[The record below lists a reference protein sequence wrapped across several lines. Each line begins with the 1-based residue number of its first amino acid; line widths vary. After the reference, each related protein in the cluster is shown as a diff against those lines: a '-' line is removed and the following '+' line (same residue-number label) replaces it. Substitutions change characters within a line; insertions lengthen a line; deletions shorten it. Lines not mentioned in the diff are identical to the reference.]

1 MKHLILVRGV
11 PGSGKTTVTGLFDR
25 IPLLPNADGDYM
37 IAADDFMIDD
47 DGNYEYNPKRLAEC
61 HKKCQDA
68 VKHALMNYM
77 TVVVHNTFCAEWEMD
92 AYYKIAEEIDDCKV
106 HTIIVENRHGSK
118 SVHDVPADKIQMMK
132 DKFTEQDENGN
143 LKNII
148 L

>member
-1 MKHLILVRGV
+1 MKDLILVRGV
-11 PGSGKTTVTGLFDR
+11 PGAGKSFIARLFMHGASNWAR
-25 IPLLPNADGDYM
+25 F
-37 IAADDFMIDD
+37 IAADDYMVDE
-47 DGNYEYNPKRLAEC
+47 DGHYKYDPTRVAEC
-61 HKKCQDA
+61 HKQCQND
-68 VKHALMNYM
+68 VKLLLSRDDDLIN
-77 TVVVHNTFCAEWEMD
+77 TVIVHNTFCAEWEMD

-132 DKFTEQDENGN
+132 DKFTEQDEDGN